1 MLPLDYLHA
10 LCLAAVAIYI
20 WRREPARLLLTPLML
35 LSFLVLY
42 GIGNII
48 YFLGAD
54 ALPDVHRAVT
64 LSLILMWA
72 GLITGIE
79 LSSRCMPALAARSR
93 QVISQW
99 RGTPL
104 SNPAH
109 ADQLLAAL
117 GVLMALFMLGIF
129 FGFGKLG
136 QLRNFLSFESGHE
149 KLQYRLELSA
159 QGGYLYQ
166 LLVASIAPFLSF
178 LLLTKAAASRRTY
191 LRAAGLLLCAAV
203 FAGKLGTFQK
213 VPWLIYV
220 LQLIIVVQLSKRL
233 EIGVGRILLFVFIVF
248 AGAIAAALIAIPEL
262 DTTSIFE
269 WLAYRFFEIN
279 NEVIYQTFY
288 VYPRYLP
295 HTWGM
300 NIGLVHTV
308 FGSGELRSAHTEVAS
323 FFGAEGATFDAFFVA
338 DAWVDFGYVGIV
350 LTALL
355 VGFVVKTMDIYITS
369 LGKTALA
376 VALLGGGMYGV
387 FQLQVTSA
395 FTAFL
400 TGGLLLIPLLVL
412 AAQALI
418 NDLARGR
425 IQWQR

>member
-1 MLPLDYLHA
+1 L
-10 LCLAAVAIYI
+10 
-20 WRREPARLLLTPLML
+20 
-35 LSFLVLY
+35 
-42 GIGNII
+42 
-48 YFLGAD
+48 
-54 ALPDVHRAVT
+54 
-64 LSLILMWA
+64 
-72 GLITGIE
+72 
-79 LSSRCMPALAARSR
+79 
-93 QVISQW
+93 
-99 RGTPL
+99 
-104 SNPAH
+104 
-109 ADQLLAAL
+109 
-117 GVLMALFMLGIF
+117 
-129 FGFGKLG
+129 
-136 QLRNFLSFESGHE
+136 ESGHE

-159 QGGYLYQ
+159 QGGYVYQ

-191 LRAAGLLLCAAV
+191 LRAAALLLCAAV

-220 LQLIIVVQLSKRL
+220 LQLIIVVQLRKRL
-233 EIGVGRILLFVFIVF
+233 EIGLGRILLFLFIVLG
-248 AGAIAAALIAIPEL
+248 GAIAAALIAIPEL
-262 DTTSIFE
+262 ETTSISG

-338 DAWVDFGYVGIV
+338 DAWVDFAYLGVA
-350 LTALL
+350 LTSLL
-355 VGFVVKTMDIYITS
+355 VGFVVKTIDIYITS
-369 LGKTALA
+369 FGKTALA
-376 VALLGGGMYGV
+376 VALLGSGMYGV

-400 TGGLLLIPLLVL
+400 TGGLLLIPLLVM
-412 AAQALI
+412 ASQALI